1 MQISG
6 ISLASQQNSK
16 FTSTFRFTLKSL
28 QTERPRSFA
37 IRRFAQIWG
46 DLERQMAQ
54 AMVPK
59 EPEEKARWNEVVTF
73 QGKHHYAKTMAP
85 RVTGVFLC
93 VGVFEK
99 GVINY

>member
-1 MQISG
+1 
-6 ISLASQQNSK
+6 
-16 FTSTFRFTLKSL
+16 
-28 QTERPRSFA
+28 
-37 IRRFAQIWG
+37 
-46 DLERQMAQ
+46 MAQ